1 MNKEQLEQ
9 ITDKELANQLELDID
24 SVEYRLER
32 ISKFLHAYPDDRML
46 SDLAAIARG

>member
-1 MNKEQLEQ
+1 MNKKQLEQ
-9 ITDKELANQLELDID
+9 ITDKELANQLELDIND
-24 SVEYRLER
+24 AKCRLEK